1 VARSKYLNLMAIFYC
16 ALYLVA
22 KWQLV
27 VLYYTMDKAKALNRK
42 IKKLGILAVSR
53 VAGLNKSTISRYAN
67 GEREYSF
74 ANFEKIENS
83 VKALEAHNLRG
94 RTSAREA
101 SQRVVLGEDWR
112 IAYFDFVDSFLAT
125 QSELLIESKPVDG
138 LDLKH
143 LALLCSIVMQLC
155 EEAKVPP
162 SGWAKLSLELDR
174 PWFLSKFVGLRAF
187 SLVDSPIFFKRNN
200 IYVGADFL
208 KRT

>member
-1 VARSKYLNLMAIFYC
+1 
-16 ALYLVA
+16 
-22 KWQLV
+22 
-27 VLYYTMDKAKALNRK
+27 MDRAKALNRK
-42 IKKLGILAVSR
+42 IKKIGILAVSR
-53 VAGLNKSTISRYAN
+53 ASGLNKSTVSRYAN

-74 ANFEKIENS
+74 ANFEKIEKS
-83 VKALEAHNLRG
+83 LKALEAEKLRG

-101 SQRVVLGEDWR
+101 SRRVVWGEDWR

-125 QSELLIESKPVDG
+125 QSELLLEGKPVDG

-155 EEAKVPP
+155 DDAKMSPP
-162 SGWAKLSLELDR
+162 GWAQLSLELDK
-174 PWFLSKFVGLRAF
+174 PWFLSKFVGLRAI

-208 KRT
+208 QRA